1 MFNTFPHRPQGA
13 LRQPDGSLLWRLWA
27 PYHERVQLVIWP
39 DGQEVRIEMTPQEP
53 GFHVHR
59 QADVADGLRYAYRL
73 PDQRILPDPASRS
86 QPEGVHA
93 PSAVFSPGPFR
104 WTDQDWTGVPP
115 DELVLYE
122 LHVGTFTPEGTLEA
136 IIPRL
141 PQLREL
147 GVTAIELM
155 PLAQFPGE
163 RNWGYDG
170 VYPFAVQNSYGGPQ
184 ALQRLVE
191 SAHRQQMAVFLDV
204 VYNHLGPEGNY
215 CGAYG
220 PYFTDR
226 YHTPWGQAVNMDGA
240 DCEPVRQFVIDNACM
255 WVRDF
260 HVDGLRLDAVHAI
273 FDFGARHVLAELQAA
288 VQVEA
293 RRQGRRVQVIAE
305 TNQNDVRLID
315 PPHDGGYG
323 LDGVWNDDFHHSI
336 RALLAGEREGYYRD
350 FGQPQQLVKTFNDV
364 FVYDGCYSPFRRRN
378 HGNRVRDRDRSAFVV
393 CVHNHDQIG
402 NRARGDRPITRLP
415 RSACRLACGLLMLSP
430 CVPLLFMGE
439 EYGEERPFPFFCSFG
454 DAELIQAVREGRREE
469 FAALEF
475 EWGEEI
481 LDPQDPATFAA
492 ARLSWE
498 WSGDSPAA
506 EMRRL
511 YTDLLRARRTWP
523 ALRDRQAT
531 RARLTGP
538 EDADPPPLLV
548 IERGGNRTCLA
559 WANLTSRPQPCFLK
573 EQDGYRLRLSTEQTC
588 YGGRRNLQTFP
599 HTLEPFELILLGQG
613 DEHP

>member
-73 PDQRILPDPASRS
+73 PDQRTLPDPASRS

-511 YTDLLRARRTWP
+511 YTDLLRARRT
-523 ALRDRQAT
+523 
-531 RARLTGP
+531 
-538 EDADPPPLLV
+538 
-548 IERGGNRTCLA
+548 
-559 WANLTSRPQPCFLK
+559 
-573 EQDGYRLRLSTEQTC
+573 
-588 YGGRRNLQTFP
+588 
-599 HTLEPFELILLGQG
+599 
-613 DEHP
+613 